1 MTTSIEINESVR
13 HYYGQILQ
21 SSNDLKT
28 SACCTIDA
36 MPGYLKA
43 LLAGLHPE
51 VLERFYGCGSPLPPA
66 LKDKT
71 VLDLG
76 CGSGRDCYLLSKL
89 VGPNGRVIGVDMTP
103 EQLNVAAR
111 HQDWHA
117 ERFGFANV
125 EFLHGQIENL
135 AAVGIADDCMDAGG
149 IPYRAQGAMK
159 GAIADNSI
167 DVVVSNCVINLSP
180 EKSRVFAEIFRV
192 LKPGGEL
199 YFSDVFA
206 DRRIPDQLRQDP
218 VLLGE
223 CLAGALYWEDFRR
236 ILQALDCPDVR
247 TVKQSPITLDD
258 PDVFAKIGM
267 VKFRS
272 ITVRAF
278 KMPLEDRCEDFGQV
292 AVYQGTIDHHPHGFD
307 LDDHHHFE
315 TGRPLRVCGNTADM
329 IANSRYGA
337 HFQVLGDKSH
347 HFGLFDCGPASSSD
361 AGKTDGACC

>member
-1 MTTSIEINESVR
+1 MTTSIEISESVR
-13 HYYGQILQ
+13 NYYGQVLQ

-28 SACCTIDA
+28 SACCSIDE
-36 MPGYLKA
+36 MPAYLKA

-66 LKDKT
+66 LEGMT

-76 CGSGRDCYLLSKL
+76 CGTGRDCYLLSKL

-103 EQLNVAAR
+103 EQLEVAVR
-111 HQDWHA
+111 HREWHA

-125 EFLHGQIENL
+125 EFLHGHIENL
-135 AAVGIADDCMDAGG
+135 QTVG
-149 IPYRAQGAMK
+149 
-159 GAIADNSI
+159 IADNSI

-180 EKSRVFAEIFRV
+180 EKPKVLAEIFRV

-206 DRRIPDQLRQDP
+206 DRRIPAELRQDP

-223 CLAGALYWEDFRR
+223 CLGGALYWEDFRR
-236 ILQALDCPDVR
+236 ILQDLGCPDAR
-247 TVKQSPITLDD
+247 KVKQSPISIDD
-258 PDVFAKIGM
+258 SEVFAKIGM
-267 VKFRS
+267 VKFDS
-272 ITVRAF
+272 VTVRAF

-292 AVYQGTIDHHPHGFD
+292 AVYLGSIERHPHSFE

-315 TGRPLRVCGNTADM
+315 TARPLRVCGNTADM
-329 IANSRYGA
+329 LSGSRYGK
-337 HFQVLGDKSH
+337 HFQVLGDKSR
-347 HFGLFDCGPASSSD
+347 HFGLFDCVPGPLSVTAK
-361 AGKTDGACC
+361 ADGACC